1 LATALLIEDEPGLV
15 LTLTDL
21 LAGEGYQVSAASDGE
36 EGFQQASTGT
46 FDVIILDCML
56 PRKNGFDVCRDLRQH
71 GIATPIIMLTARGQT
86 VDKVLGLKLG
96 ADDYLTKPFESIE
109 LLARLEALLRR
120 APVEKSSTPDE
131 FLFGNVVV
139 DFRGTEV
146 RRGGR
151 LVEMSARE
159 FQLLSYFIHQRR
171 ETISRNKLLREVW
184 GYQATIFTRTVD
196 VHLGLLRH
204 KLEEDPRNPQHFITV
219 RGFGYKFVD

>member
-1 LATALLIEDEPGLV
+1 
-15 LTLTDL
+15 
-21 LAGEGYQVSAASDGE
+21 
-36 EGFQQASTGT
+36 
-46 FDVIILDCML
+46 
-56 PRKNGFDVCRDLRQH
+56 
-71 GIATPIIMLTARGQT
+71 ARGQT

-120 APVEKSSTPDE
+120 APAEKNSTPDE

-139 DFRGTEV
+139 DFRSTEV
-146 RRGGR
+146 RRGGQ
-151 LVEMSARE
+151 LVEMSPRE

-196 VHLGLLRH
+196 VHVGLLRH
-204 KLEEDPRNPQHFITV
+204 KLEEDPKNPQHFVTV